1 MTKNI
6 LLRLFISVLLG
17 FNVTLTISAQDE
29 NHGHSAAALQLIKG
43 QRQWFDTQNAAG
55 MVYDQTPNYSL
66 LQFNYDQRVGI
77 SIVFTQPKSSNK
89 LTFTRK
95 VTSILVRFWH
105 GESFVSHTKMKEMPV
120 SMHP

>member
-66 LQFNYDQRVGI
+66 LQFNYDQKSGNFHRVYTAEKQQQANVYTEG
-77 SIVFTQPKSSNK
+77 
-89 LTFTRK
+89 
-95 VTSILVRFWH
+95 
-105 GESFVSHTKMKEMPV
+105 TKMKEMLV